1 MTPSALEGAL
11 GLRGEGWRDMVGLR
25 GEGWRDMVRV
35 GRGMEGHGEG
45 WGEGWRDM
53 VRSGE
58 RDGGT
63 W

>member
-1 MTPSALEGAL
+1 MEGH
-11 GLRGEGWRDMVGLR
+11 GEGC
-25 GEGWRDMVRV
+25 GEGWRDMVR
-35 GRGMEGHGEG
+35 GGERDG
-45 WGEGWRDM
+45 GTYGEWWGEGWRDM